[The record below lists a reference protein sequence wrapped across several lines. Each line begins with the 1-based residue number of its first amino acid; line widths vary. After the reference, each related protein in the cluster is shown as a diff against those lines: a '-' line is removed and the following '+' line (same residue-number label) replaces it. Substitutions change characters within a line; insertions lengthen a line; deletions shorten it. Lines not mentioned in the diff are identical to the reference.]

1 MKNQRDDTARRRTLL
16 IVVPLATALAV
27 GGAWIYGSTRNNV
40 SDAPPVPT
48 TSAAQTAS
56 GAEPTPDDPSGEP
69 APEPGTAT
77 PAEPS
82 PSRTTTPPPQT
93 PGPVSTDEAGER
105 SAVEGIAF
113 DEPAELSEQVE
124 VEVVQIEEV
133 DGEVTIPGEVARP
146 ALRFTIRVTNEGSS
160 DVNTVYQAVNAYYG
174 SDNTP
179 AAPFLQPG
187 GTPLPGSVSAESSIT
202 GVYLFD
208 IPVSERG
215 EVVLEVDINPRLP
228 VARFSGDAG

>member
-1 MKNQRDDTARRRTLL
+1 MKNQRDDTSRRRTLL
-16 IVVPLATALAV
+16 LVVLLVTALAV
-27 GGAWIYGSTRNNV
+27 GGGALIWSSTR
-40 SDAPPVPT
+40 SDITGAP
-48 TSAAQTAS
+48 S
-56 GAEPTPDDPSGEP
+56 AEPTPADPSGQP
-69 APEPGTAT
+69 APAPSTAAPT
-77 PAEPS
+77 GSVAS
-82 PSRTTTPPPQT
+82 PTTTPPRQT

-113 DEPAELSEQVE
+113 DEPAELSGQVD
-124 VEVVQIEEV
+124 VEVVKIEEV

-146 ALRFTIRVTNEGSS
+146 ALRFTITVTNEGPS
-160 DVNTVYQAVNAYYG
+160 DVDTVYQAVNAYYS

-187 GTPLPGSVSAESSIT
+187 GIPLPASVEAESSIS

-228 VARFSGDAG
+228 VARFSGDVD